1 MNKDVSE
8 GKWEQ
13 MKGKIREQWG
23 DLTDD
28 EAEQARGDREKF
40 FGKIQEKY
48 GETRENAERK
58 FDEIVSKISS

>member
-23 DLTDD
+23 DLTDS
-28 EAEQARGDREKF
+28 EADQARGNREQF
-40 FGKIQEKY
+40 FGKVQEKY
-48 GETRENAERK
+48 GETRESVERK
-58 FDEIVSKISS
+58 FDEIVAKFND